1 MSDLED
7 SLNSLRDVIHEQRN
21 QIKEYQKTWSDSV
34 NDPDDLV
41 RISAKTFLRIFQVF
55 DVFFKYSE
63 SLYIENAGLKEQ
75 IELLRDILVQI
86 PTIKNNPQV
95 MDDVNKMFDTVHKNN
110 MERFKKFQ
118 DDFEEKK

>member
-1 MSDLED
+1 MSDLEN
-7 SLNSLRDVIHEQRN
+7 SLNSLRDVIHKQRN

-34 NDPDDLV
+34 NDPDDLK
-41 RISAKTFLRIFQVF
+41 RISAKTFLRVFQIF

-86 PTIKNNPQV
+86 PAIKNNPQV
-95 MDDVNKMFDTVHKNN
+95 MDDINKMIDTVHKNN

-118 DDFEEKK
+118 DDFDEKK

>member
-1 MSDLED
+1 LSDLED

>member
-7 SLNSLRDVIHEQRN
+7 SLNSFRDVIHKQRN

-41 RISAKTFLRIFQVF
+41 RISAKTFLRIFQIF

-86 PTIKNNPQV
+86 PAIKNNPQV
-95 MDDVNKMFDTVHKNN
+95 MDDINKMFDTVHKNN

-118 DDFEEKK
+118 DDFDEKK